1 MRIAHCGPDAE
12 CLHAPGG
19 WLASYNLTLSR
30 VMRLFAHY
38 SYSLLPGG
46 HLPVSACSC
55 KSTAGAIGDRLASL
69 APPVPPGPATTPALG
84 PQDASV
90 PPQGDAP
97 GPQAAPSPRLAV
109 CPAIRLSPSEWS
121 HGRAPWL
128 PPRA

>member
-1 MRIAHCGPDAE
+1 MRIAHGGPAAE
-12 CLHAPGG
+12 CLHAPCG
-19 WLASYNLTLSR
+19 WLVSCNLALSR
-30 VMRLFAHY
+30 VMRLVARS

-46 HLPVSACSC
+46 PRPVSACSC
-55 KSTAGAIGDRLASL
+55 KSTAGAMGDRLAAL
-69 APPVPPGPATTPALG
+69 APPGPPGPATTPALG

-90 PPQGDAP
+90 PPQDDAP